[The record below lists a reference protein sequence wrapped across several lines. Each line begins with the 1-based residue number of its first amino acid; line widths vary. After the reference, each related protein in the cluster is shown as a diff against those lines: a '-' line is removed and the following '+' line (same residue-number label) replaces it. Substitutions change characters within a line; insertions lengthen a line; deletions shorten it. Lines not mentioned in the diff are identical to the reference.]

1 MMSFADLVSGKD
13 NEKEKTKGNDK
24 DKDKNIYISDRGRGW
39 EACVLLIQFTWKE
52 FCERCSR

>member
-52 FCERCSR
+52 FCERCR